1 MPTKEPLLK
10 RVAIAS
16 GVSYQY
22 ARQVVSQR
30 LNGTRAQKRVLM
42 VYTEMMQE
50 EVDNIR
56 QSIIH
61 EAINDFN

>member
-1 MPTKEPLLK
+1 
-10 RVAIAS
+10 
-16 GVSYQY
+16 
-22 ARQVVSQR
+22 
-30 LNGTRAQKRVLM
+30 M